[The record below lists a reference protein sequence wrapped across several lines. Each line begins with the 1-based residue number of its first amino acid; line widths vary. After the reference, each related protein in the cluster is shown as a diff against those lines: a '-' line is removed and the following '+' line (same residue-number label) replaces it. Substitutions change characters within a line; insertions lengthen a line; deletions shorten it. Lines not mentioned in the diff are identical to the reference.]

1 MREFIVNLS
10 HKKGTVAEEKPYKF
24 PPKKALQHCNCSFN
38 EDTLTLYML
47 PQRRHFNTRVKLR
60 GHYFLK

>member
-24 PPKKALQHCNCSFN
+24 PPKEGTSAL
-38 EDTLTLYML
+38 
-47 PQRRHFNTRVKLR
+47 
-60 GHYFLK
+60 